1 MSKRSELLFR
11 EKLENFGE
19 KIWIQRRERKER
31 EKGEKRK

>member
-11 EKLENFGE
+11 EKPGNFGE